1 MSEQN
6 RKVVPAQL
14 GFLAIYNPSLGS
26 TDDTLDNQIVYYYPS
41 IKQNEH
47 KRSALTDT
55 KEARAFAKEQ
65 KNEQLRQIG
74 LAQGMVEFGRSF
86 SEGKSVNTIETEKSR
101 IILHELESG
110 WWILASINLTILPST
125 AKTPVNN
132 GKSAEEQGTVEYSS
146 REVKPAMLLLAD
158 VLRAHSTFLLH
169 HAASMSALFV
179 RTKRSKFVSIL
190 GRYWDTYLSTWN
202 VLMHGNPAN
211 NLYGGIKLAACGEL
225 GVGVGEEERG
235 SGERE
240 VLEGFVGQMDGLVDV
255 IVSRFGDARSNSKED
270 TSRSFT
276 DRPKQPA
283 PWLGSGNEPAAEDG
297 AIFLGTGALS
307 RKSIKDIS
315 HWVEDLYR
323 WGPYTYGVL
332 DNPSSTR
339 RAKRQP
345 KPGPRLDSKLRDTK
359 NTARPTSSLSKE
371 IPIYDGPNDGPA
383 PSRSSSISTVEPR
396 PVVEPDDQIDQA
408 KLKSV
413 PPYPKVRRN
422 PASHTSTEG
431 TESTDGESKG
441 NKLAQYLKFGYGTHW
456 SLGGSAAKEEERSRP
471 SSNTSTLV
479 SSIDSIVNTT
489 GTSTP
494 TQEPDDSKGHYLV
507 GLMGDMDSE
516 TTLLVDSNDEDED
529 LEGQSH
535 RLVLR
540 TLTVELER
548 EEDARQEADISID
561 YSDFGTSFKNAS
573 GSERTGHSNAS
584 FESQD
589 RNKVKKLRVVAYAS
603 KPFIFIFLF
612 ELRADTLALKGL
624 YRSFHK
630 QLQSLIKPL
639 LKSTSFRAPK
649 PEVPISP
656 LANTK
661 NPTAPIY
668 DLLWDPKTLTLDSNI
683 PNIPDPQQVQTQEQ
697 ADSLPWSRI
706 EALNTHLQIVHTYI
720 ATTTDKNTLER
731 TAKTSRGY
739 WILWTR
745 IPSPAPA
752 PSESIT
758 NLTSKVKIPPLIPE
772 NSAESQT
779 SRTFMGELSDKG
791 IKNKDMDT
799 SIKANSK
806 AQTQG
811 TVVSGPA
818 HPFLDEGGAEG
829 RAEERNMDKEIFLIR
844 RASDYAEAGQGRGY
858 GYGYAGWGMGGQ
870 GAGTGGTADAG
881 WGAAGLGLDTK
892 RYIEG
897 LLSLNR

>member
-1 MSEQN
+1 MSEQS

-47 KRSALTDT
+47 KRSVVTNT

-110 WWILASINLTILPST
+110 WWILASINLTILPGT
-125 AKTPVNN
+125 ARTPVTK
-132 GKSAEEQGTVEYSS
+132 GKPAEEQVTVEYSS
-146 REVKPAMLLLAD
+146 REVKPAILLLAD

-270 TSRSFT
+270 TSKGFT

-307 RKSIKDIS
+307 RNSIRDVS

-323 WGPYTYGVL
+323 WGPYAYGVL

-345 KPGPRLDSKLRDTK
+345 KPRPRLDSKLGDTK

-371 IPIYDGPNDGPA
+371 IPIHDGPSDGPA
-383 PSRSSSISTVEPR
+383 PSRSSSMSTIEPR
-396 PVVEPDDQIDQA
+396 PVVEPDDQIDQSE
-408 KLKSV
+408 LKSV
-413 PPYPKVRRN
+413 PPYPKLRRN
-422 PASHTSTEG
+422 HACHTSTEG
-431 TESTDGESKG
+431 IESTDGESKG

-456 SLGGSAAKEEERSRP
+456 SLGGSAAKEEDHSRP
-471 SSNTSTLV
+471 SSKTSTLV
-479 SSIDSIVNTT
+479 SSIDGIANTT
-489 GTSTP
+489 GTSTSI
-494 TQEPDDSKGHYLV
+494 QESDDSKGHYLV
-507 GLMGDMDSE
+507 GLMGDMESE

-529 LEGQSH
+529 LEGQTH

-561 YSDFGTSFKNAS
+561 YSNFGTSFKNAS
-573 GSERTGHSNAS
+573 GSEGTGHSNTS

-589 RNKVKKLRVVAYAS
+589 RNKAKKLRVVAYAS

-624 YRSFHK
+624 YSSLHK

-668 DLLWDPKTLTLDSNI
+668 DLLWDPKNLTLDSNI

-706 EALNTHLQIVHTYI
+706 EALNTHLQIMHTYI
-720 ATTTDKNTLER
+720 STTTDKNTLER

-745 IPSPAPA
+745 IPAPPPAP
-752 PSESIT
+752 PESIT
-758 NLTSKVKIPPLIPE
+758 NPTSKVKIPPLIPE

-779 SRTFMGELSDKG
+779 SKTFMVELSDKG
-791 IKNKDMDT
+791 RKNKGLDA
-799 SIKANSK
+799 SIKANSN
-806 AQTQG
+806 AQTQS
-811 TVVSGPA
+811 TVISGPA
-818 HPFLDEGGAEG
+818 HPFLDEGDAEG
-829 RAEERNMDKEIFLIR
+829 EAEERNMDKEIFLIR
-844 RASDYAEAGQGRGY
+844 RASDYVGAGQGRGY

-870 GAGTGGTADAG
+870 GTGTGGTADAG